1 MIVRDVLG
9 NIKESPVLFL
19 KVDLLEIEWF
29 EANKRIQRKTSNE
42 GQEIAIKFMREGQ
55 QLHDGDIVFQDG
67 QKMVVVFIKPCDAI
81 VLKPSSMLEM
91 GTICYE
97 IGNKHL
103 PLFIQDEQVMMP
115 FEMPMFRW
123 LEASGYQPKKEFVQ
137 LLNMLKSNVEAH
149 NHGSSSLF
157 NKILHL
163 ASSKE

>member
-1 MIVRDVLG
+1 MIVREILG
-9 NIKESPVLFL
+9 NIKEYSVRSLR
-19 KVDLLEIEWF
+19 VDWLELEWF
-29 EANKRIQRKTSNE
+29 EAAKRIQRKTSKE

-55 QLHDGDIVFQDG
+55 RLREGDIVYKDD
-67 QKMVVVFIKPCDAI
+67 QKMVVVHIKTCEAI

-103 PLFIQDEQVMMP
+103 PLFIQDNQVMMP

-123 LEASGYQPKKEFVQ
+123 LEASGYQPEKQIVQ
-137 LLNMLKSNVEAH
+137 LLNMLKSNVEPH

-157 NKILHL
+157 NKILNL
-163 ASSKE
+163 AASKE